1 MLRRTNGMA
10 ELVLV
15 LSFFV
20 ISGCSSET
28 APTTGPGSS
37 PAEPSGS
44 VSTDGPV
51 SDDDFRAAFEK
62 RQADG
67 RLRTARFPMRSD
79 GPRSM
84 DPVRGSTQYENVCAS
99 QVLETLLQYKYFKRP
114 FELEPLLLAEMPTV
128 SDDGLTWKFKLKDG
142 VTFQDDPCF
151 PDGKGRAVTSSD
163 VFYSWKRMADKGT
176 NSKVWWLFK
185 GMIAGFDEYRDTQNE
200 ADKFDYEAP
209 VSGLK
214 IISDQEFEV
223 TLTQPNESFRWKLAM
238 FQTAIVAREAV
249 EKYGEQFGLR
259 PVGTGPYMVKDGDW
273 DHDVGMRFRRNPNY
287 HECYF
292 PTEHMEE
299 DVEDELTGAE
309 GRRLPIL
316 DEIQIVFFKED
327 QPMWLQFKADNLDYT
342 QVPAE
347 NFRQAFNKRTK
358 KLRSEF
364 REQGMKGYGVPLL
377 DFIFRAFNWEDP
389 VLGGDSEKNRKL
401 RQAICLALDWE
412 EQNDA
417 FYNGMNVIYDGVIP
431 PGLEGHPEDGRS
443 ELAYRGKD
451 LQRARALL
459 AEAGYPNGEG
469 LPTLDF
475 YTSKQANSKEQTE
488 MLTKQLKE
496 LGIQIKTNLL
506 DFSQLIQ
513 KVDNKSAQF
522 FSFAWGSDYPDG
534 ENNLALFYG
543 PNESPGSNHFNYKN
557 AEYDALYE
565 KIVPMPAGEERT
577 AIYRQMQAI
586 VMEDCPYA
594 GAMARTRFYIVTPR
608 MKYFKPVETFQ
619 NWFKYVDVEQ

>member
-10 ELVLV
+10 GLVLGVV
-15 LSFFV
+15 LLF
-20 ISGCSSET
+20 SGC
-28 APTTGPGSS
+28 APEG
-37 PAEPSGS
+37 PSGS
-44 VSTDGPV
+44 SGTSVTPGAGSDSASAGPV
-51 SDDDFRAAFEK
+51 TDEDFRAAYEQRK
-62 RQADG
+62 VEG
-67 RLRTARFPMRSD
+67 RLRTARFPMRAD

-84 DPVRGSTQYENVCAS
+84 DPVRGSTQYENHCAS
-99 QVLETLLQYKYFKRP
+99 QVLETLLQYKYLKRP
-114 FELEPLLLAEMPTV
+114 FELEPLLLAEMP
-128 SDDGLTWKFKLKDG
+128 SISEDGLTWHFILKEG
-142 VTFQDDPCF
+142 VTFHDDPCF
-151 PDGKGRAVTSSD
+151 PDGKGRTITSAD

-185 GMIAGFDEYRDTQNE
+185 DMIAGFDEYRDEQNE
-200 ADKFDYEAP
+200 AATFDYEAA
-209 VSGLK
+209 VSGLN

-223 TLTQPNESFRWKLAM
+223 TLTQANESFRWKLAM

-249 EKYGEQFGLR
+249 EKYGDQFGLK
-259 PVGTGPYMVKDGDW
+259 PVGTGPYMVKEGDW

-299 DVEDELTGAE
+299 DVEAGYTAAAGK
-309 GRRLPIL
+309 RLPFL
-316 DEIQIVFFKED
+316 DEIQVVFFKED
-327 QPMWLQFKADNLDYT
+327 QPMWLQFKSNNLDYT

-364 REQGMKGYGVPLL
+364 REQGMTGHGVPLL
-377 DFIFRAFNWEDP
+377 DFIFRAFNMEDP
-389 VLGGDSEKNRKL
+389 LLGGTSEKSRLL

-412 EQNDA
+412 EQNNA
-417 FYNGMNVIYDGVIP
+417 FYNDMNVIYDGVIP
-431 PGLEGHPEDGRS
+431 PGLDGYPEDGRS
-443 ELAYRGKD
+443 DLAYRGKD
-451 LQRARALL
+451 LQRARELL
-459 AEAGYPNGEG
+459 AQAGYPNGEG

-475 YTSKQANSKEQTE
+475 YISRQANSKEQTE
-488 MLTKQLKE
+488 MLTKQLNE
-496 LGIQIKTNLL
+496 LGIQIKSNLL

-513 KVDNKSAQF
+513 KVDQKSAQF

-543 PNESPGSNHFNYKN
+543 PNESPGSNHFNYRN

-565 KIVPMPAGEERT
+565 KIVAMPPGEERT
-577 AIYRQMQAI
+577 AIYDQMQAI
-586 VMEDCPYA
+586 IMEDCPYA